1 MGLTRENKKL
11 FICPEES
18 MNTAG
23 ICRFGLPAA
32 ISSSGGRTCILLGA
46 TFPAGYSQATSASGW
61 SPSELWGAALGSDL
75 AFLST
80 LVQGWTQEGQ
90 ATQGDCSLPFC
101 PLPAW
106 PVPVSPTHGWPSS
119 GLAPGKYSSTGFPG
133 NQGANQMSI
142 PPSITC
148 NIPLNPRTRPAYL
161 ILSAVHHTLGC
172 HSRPCF
178 RLVSSPIHQTIDISL
193 CCWLWALSL
202 ILKLGK
208 HRPCKPWGSAQQTE
222 AKLNPGLFTKSIE
235 NDTLLLLEW
244 LSCKWLR

>member
-32 ISSSGGRTCILLGA
+32 ISSSGGGTCILLLAKPSPPA
-46 TFPAGYSQATSASGW
+46 TLRPQVRVAGPLLSFEGQH
-61 SPSELWGAALGSDL
+61 L
-75 AFLST
+75 AQTWPFYQHWFRDGHSRGRPPKVTVLFLS
-80 LVQGWTQEGQ
+80 VH
-90 ATQGDCSLPFC
+90 SLPDQC
-101 PLPAW
+101 LYPLHPN
-106 PVPVSPTHGWPSS
+106 SHGWPSS

-148 NIPLNPRTRPAYL
+148 NIPLNPKTRPAYL

-172 HSRPCF
+172 HSR
-178 RLVSSPIHQTIDISL
+178 
-193 CCWLWALSL
+193 
-202 ILKLGK
+202 
-208 HRPCKPWGSAQQTE
+208 
-222 AKLNPGLFTKSIE
+222 
-235 NDTLLLLEW
+235 TLL
-244 LSCKWLR
+244 